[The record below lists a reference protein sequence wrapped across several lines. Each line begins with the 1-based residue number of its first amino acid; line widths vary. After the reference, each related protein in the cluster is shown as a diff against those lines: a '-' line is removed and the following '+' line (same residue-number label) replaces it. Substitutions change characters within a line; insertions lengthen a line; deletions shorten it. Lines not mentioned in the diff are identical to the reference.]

1 MKNWFLAL
9 DARERV
15 FVSVAAVFV
24 LFAVAWFG
32 IWTPLNE
39 GHKRAAESVEN
50 WRQSLAALRP
60 MKVQIQSQGNNQS
73 VDDGQNQSLV
83 VIIDNSLRQRGLYAS
98 LQRSQPTPAGN
109 GIRVEFESAAFD
121 DLMLWLGDLH
131 RQYGLTVEAG
141 SFSTASSDTPGRV
154 NSSVTLER

>member
-1 MKNWFLAL
+1 
-9 DARERV
+9 
-15 FVSVAAVFV
+15 
-24 LFAVAWFG
+24 
-32 IWTPLNE
+32 
-39 GHKRAAESVEN
+39 

-60 MKVQIQSQGNNQS
+60 MKGQIQSQGNNQS

-141 SFSTASSDTPGRV
+141 SFSTASSETPGRV